1 MVQINSEN
9 NDTILLL
16 LFIIDHEGWQYITMV
31 SPPSSLCR
39 SYTYN
44 VQCTLIDRKPP
55 FINYQFHYLEMK
67 KFQNK
72 ILAGEM
78 ELSTIMKMAEFVIVM
93 MITYYC
99 NEQKN
104 ELTWS
109 ALPMGTVRWSHPQLL
124 SRDHQKIIGTC
135 LHSL

>member
-1 MVQINSEN
+1 MKT
-9 NDTILLL
+9 TI
-16 LFIIDHEGWQYITMV
+16 QYYYYFLSLTTRVDNTLQWCHHPVHCVGPIRTM
-31 SPPSSLCR
+31 
-39 SYTYN
+39 YN
-44 VQCTLIDRKPP
+44 VQCTRIDRKPP